1 MSQLEKTC
9 HILIKPFFR
18 NIFVLIIF
26 QIYMS
31 GKRTCMVV
39 RTDPLLFVKFHLHV
53 LIKAEVGGKELKL
66 PSVSHYNALYYT
78 NLIKI
83 KLVNLLLLY
92 EMLKYRK

>member
-1 MSQLEKTC
+1 MSQSEKTC

-31 GKRTCMVV
+31 VKRTCMVV
-39 RTDPLLFVKFHLHV
+39 RTDPLLFVKFHL